1 MEKNYFFTVTLFI
14 TQFVVA
20 QTTET
25 ENFDDYSS
33 DVLITTGVTT
43 SGGFWNGASSSSNS
57 GEYPWEVEANNDGNS
72 SYTGPSSPYNGSG
85 YLYSE
90 GTNDSD
96 GDAFIIESDSYS
108 ATSTSM
114 TFRYHMYGE
123 GMGTLYV
130 EESINGGTSW
140 TPLLTL
146 AGEQHSTAGA
156 DWSLATSGSGS
167 FTAISSN
174 ANKLRFRYISGSSYK
189 TDCAID
195 NIVVTYI
202 SGPAIS
208 TGSAI
213 SGLNYEVV
221 SGPSS
226 SQSTTVSGTS
236 LTNDI
241 TLSAPTN
248 FEISE
253 SSSSGFTSSITL
265 TPSGGSV
272 SSTTIYARLKQGLGV
287 GSYSGDI
294 SCSSSGAS
302 SETISLSGSVSA
314 PASGSSS
321 TTVHQGTTE
330 EYPPLRI
337 YYDYNYSQQI
347 YYSSDIGSSGEIT
360 GFSLEW
366 DGSRTD
372 TRPIVVYM
380 AHTDKTNFD
389 STSDFIDISQF
400 TEVYDG
406 SLALTTTSGW
416 VDITLDSGFDYDDS
430 QNLVI
435 AIDDNDGEY
444 ISSSTNSLF
453 ISETTSNYQSILSY
467 QDDDNIS
474 PSSPNADYGNR
485 YQSVPNLKLSFTQTS
500 NSVVWDGS
508 SSTDWSTTANWNDG
522 STPTSAATILIPAD
536 AANMPVIDGSNGEVT
551 LGGISMDTN
560 ASLTIE
566 DGGHLTIDGSGT
578 ISGDV
583 TIIDGG
589 SLIAS
594 NGSVTGTI
602 SYNRTVPTTDWYLI
616 SCPVSGQDI
625 DAFVSAEGLATGTGN
640 NMGFADF
647 NNNSNSWSYYQD
659 GATGTGNFNIG
670 QGHSIKLAT
679 TGTVSFTG
687 TFNDTDT
694 DINLTTGSSNNYN
707 LIGNP
712 YLASVSVVELLNA
725 NSSEL
730 NESTVWVWDKVTS
743 SYGQK
748 NLAVDLEIAPGQGF
762 FVESSGS
769 NVLSVTEAM
778 QSHTADTFL
787 RLTPRPEIELTLS
800 DGSLIRNTDI
810 FYIEGTTTGFD
821 NGYDST
827 LFGGSTNSFEIYTH
841 LVSDSQGQ
849 DFGIQSLPDNNFEN
863 TVIPIGIN
871 AIAGT
876 DITISA
882 LISNLPAGISLF
894 LEDKEDD
901 SFTLLDEESNYST
914 TLESDA
920 QGIGRYYLHTTS
932 QSLDAASV
940 ALNNNISV
948 YKSSEKNLRIVG
960 VQSGMANIYLYNTIG
975 KQVLEASFMGSAVND
990 IELPE
995 LSQGVY
1001 IVKLSTLNG
1010 IFNKKIIID

>member
-1 MEKNYFFTVTLFI
+1 
-14 TQFVVA
+14 
-20 QTTET
+20 
-25 ENFDDYSS
+25 
-33 DVLITTGVTT
+33 
-43 SGGFWNGASSSSNS
+43 
-57 GEYPWEVEANNDGNS
+57 
-72 SYTGPSSPYNGSG
+72 
-85 YLYSE
+85 
-90 GTNDSD
+90 
-96 GDAFIIESDSYS
+96 
-108 ATSTSM
+108 
-114 TFRYHMYGE
+114 
-123 GMGTLYV
+123 
-130 EESINGGTSW
+130 
-140 TPLLTL
+140 
-146 AGEQHSTAGA
+146 
-156 DWSLATSGSGS
+156 
-167 FTAISSN
+167 
-174 ANKLRFRYISGSSYK
+174 
-189 TDCAID
+189 
-195 NIVVTYI
+195 
-202 SGPAIS
+202 
-208 TGSAI
+208 
-213 SGLNYEVV
+213 
-221 SGPSS
+221 
-226 SQSTTVSGTS
+226 SQSTTVSGSS

-253 SSSSGFTSSITL
+253 TSSSGFTSSITL
-265 TPSGGSV
+265 TPSSGSV
-272 SSTTIYARLKQGLGV
+272 SSTTIYARLKQGLGD

-302 SETISLSGSVSA
+302 SKTISLSGSVLA
-314 PASGSSS
+314 PLSGNSS
-321 TTVHQGTTE
+321 TVHQGTTE
-330 EYPPLRI
+330 QYPPLRI

-347 YYSSDIGSSGEIT
+347 YYSSDIGGSCEIT

-366 DGSRTD
+366 DGSVNE

-400 TEVYDG
+400 TEVYNG
-406 SLALTTTSGW
+406 SLALSTTPGW
-416 VDITLDSGFDYDDS
+416 VDITLDSGFDYNGL

-435 AIDDNDGEY
+435 AIDDNDGSY
-444 ISSSTNSLF
+444 VGSSSDRFL
-453 ISETTSNYQSILSY
+453 SETTSNYQSILSY
-467 QDDDNIS
+467 QDGTNIS
-474 PSSPNADYGNR
+474 PSSPATSDYGNR
-485 YQSVPNLKLSFTQTS
+485 YQSVPNLKLSFTPS
-500 NSVVWDGS
+500 NSVLWDGS
-508 SSTDWSTTANWNDG
+508 SSNNWSNTANWNNE
-522 STPTSAATILIPAD
+522 STPTSAATILIPAN
-536 AANMPVIDGSNGEVT
+536 AANMPVIDGSSGEVT

-914 TLESDA
+914 
-920 QGIGRYYLHTTS
+920 
-932 QSLDAASV
+932 
-940 ALNNNISV
+940 
-948 YKSSEKNLRIVG
+948 
-960 VQSGMANIYLYNTIG
+960 
-975 KQVLEASFMGSAVND
+975 
-990 IELPE
+990 
-995 LSQGVY
+995 
-1001 IVKLSTLNG
+1001 
-1010 IFNKKIIID
+1010 

>member
-1 MEKNYFFTVTLFI
+1 MEKNYFYAITLLL
-14 TQFVVA
+14 TQFVFA
-20 QTTET
+20 QTYT
-25 ENFDDYSS
+25 ENFDSCTDCTEEF
-33 DVLITTGVTT
+33 DLT
-43 SGGFWNGASSSSNS
+43 SESTPGGFWNGSANDSFGEGWRIKSGSTGSSFCTGPDGSYSGLYYAYTETSSGAGSSTFILESDGFSGDVTEFSFYYHMYGQHIGTLTAESSSNS
-57 GEYPWEVEANNDGNS
+57 GTDWTAQLTLGSSGQTHTDNDDDWTQATVSVPSGTNKLRIKYVGGG
-72 SYTGPSSPYNGSG
+72 SYCGDAAIDDIVVTISTGPSIFRG
-85 YLYSE
+85 YDI
-90 GTNDSD
+90 T
-96 GDAFIIESDSYS
+96 
-108 ATSTSM
+108 
-114 TFRYHMYGE
+114 
-123 GMGTLYV
+123 
-130 EESINGGTSW
+130 
-140 TPLLTL
+140 
-146 AGEQHSTAGA
+146 
-156 DWSLATSGSGS
+156 
-167 FTAISSN
+167 
-174 ANKLRFRYISGSSYK
+174 
-189 TDCAID
+189 
-195 NIVVTYI
+195 
-202 SGPAIS
+202 
-208 TGSAI
+208 
-213 SGLNYEVV
+213 GLNYEVV

-226 SQSTTVSGTS
+226 SQSTTVSGTN

-241 TLSAPTN
+241 TLTAPTN

-294 SCSSSGAS
+294 SCSSSGATAQ
-302 SETISLSGSVSA
+302 TISLSGSVSA

-321 TTVHQGTTE
+321 TTVYQGTTKART
-330 EYPPLRI
+330 PMRI
-337 YYDYNYSQQI
+337 WYDYNYSQQI

-366 DGSRTD
+366 DGSVNE

-389 STSDFIDISQF
+389 SASDFIDISQF

-435 AIDDNDGEY
+435 AIDDNDGSY
-444 ISSSTNSLF
+444 AGSSTNLF
-453 ISETTSNYQSILSY
+453 LSETTSNYQSIIRY
-467 QDDDNIS
+467 RDGTNIS
-474 PSSPNADYGNR
+474 PSSPGSGYR
-485 YQSVPNLKLSFTQTS
+485 YQSVPNLKLSITVPATS
-500 NSVVWDGS
+500 FLWDGS
-508 SSTDWSTTANWNDG
+508 SSTDWSTTANWNNE

-536 AANMPVIDGSNGEVT
+536 AANMPVIDGSSGEVT

-566 DGGHLTIDGSGT
+566 DGGHLTIDGPGN

-583 TIIDGG
+583 TITDGG

-594 NGSVTGTI
+594 DGSVTGTI
-602 SYNRTVPTTDWYLI
+602 TYNRSVPTTDWYLI

-625 DAFVSAEGLATGTGN
+625 DTFVSAEGLATGTGN

-647 NNNSNSWSYYQD
+647 NNNSNSWSYYQN
-659 GATGTGNFNIG
+659 GASGTGPFNTG

-679 TGTVSFTG
+679 TGTVSFSG
-687 TFNDTDT
+687 TFNGTDA

-712 YLASVSVVELLNA
+712 YLASVSVVELLNE
-725 NSSEL
+725 NSLEL

-748 NLAVDLEIAPGQGF
+748 NLASDLEIAPGQGF
-762 FVESSGS
+762 FVETSGN
-769 NVLSVTEAM
+769 NVFSITEAM
-778 QSHTADTFL
+778 QSHTEDTFL
-787 RLTPRPEIELTLS
+787 RLSPRPEIELTLS
-800 DGSLIRNTDI
+800 DGSSIRNTDI

-827 LFGGSTNSFEIYTH
+827 LFGGSTHSFEIYTH

-849 DFGIQSLPDNNFEN
+849 DFGIQSLPDNNYED
-863 TVIPIGIN
+863 TVIPVGVN
-871 AIAGT
+871 AVSGT

-882 LISNLPAGISLF
+882 LASNLPAGISLF
-894 LEDKEDD
+894 LEDKTDD

-948 YKSSEKNLRIVG
+948 YKSSENNLRIVG

-975 KQVLEASFMGSAVND
+975 KQVLEASFMGSGVND

-995 LSQGVY
+995 LSRGVY

-1010 IFNKKIIID
+1010 VFNKKIIID